1 MQEIISQNKPIG
13 TYIDPKTGQVIEDVT
28 DFRIH
33 YSKTGAHIVPTIK
46 GKGKRK

>member
-13 TYIDPKTGQVIEDVT
+13 TYIDPRTGEVVENTT

-33 YSKTGAHIVPTIK
+33 YSKTGSHIVPTIK
-46 GKGKRK
+46 GKGDRK